1 MHNSSAPS
9 VSREDPEITTPG
21 STSSSSGSSVP
32 ASGDVPA
39 SSEDAIPQSSE
50 SLESS
55 SSNLFL
61 PFSSSWYDGN
71 NYNPRA
77 CCADTVY
84 IEDGMERVH
93 MSAEGVCPPPSVMT
107 VTCKQSVRVDMD
119 SIKAAEEKFQI

>member
-1 MHNSSAPS
+1 MGVFIHGLLRLIRLKRGVVMVQS
-9 VSREDPEITTPG
+9 V
-21 STSSSSGSSVP
+21 
-32 ASGDVPA
+32 AKGDVPA
-39 SSEDAIPQSSE
+39 SSEDAILQSSE

-71 NYNPRA
+71 NYNLRA

-93 MSAEGVCPPPSVMT
+93 MS
-107 VTCKQSVRVDMD
+107 DF
-119 SIKAAEEKFQI
+119 KFEDQVFGLQ